1 MKLRSRVSLLALAAL
16 TAAGCGRTAATQT
29 AAPVS
34 AQAAH
39 VLEVAGV
46 KRQLGYNVERYQ
58 AVLSPKAHKVHLTT
72 RGTLPTAVDNRKFCA
87 PVYDQGQLG
96 SCTAFS
102 MGKGLREYLQRKN
115 GEQQT
120 QMSALWLYYNERVH
134 MGQEY
139 IKQDSGAN
147 MADGMYVLGN
157 QGCATQESWPYQI
170 GNFTVQP
177 PAAADATAAAWK
189 VKNVQELA
197 SFDDVKAAIAQGKPV
212 AFGFTVYFRF
222 QFIGSS
228 GIMSMPWSFEPK
240 MGGHAVLAVGYDDNK
255 QLLTVR
261 NSWGGGWG
269 DHGYFYMP
277 YKFAQDKDKAMEWF
291 TAD

>member
-1 MKLRSRVSLLALAAL
+1 MKLRSRISLLALAAL
-16 TAAGCGRTAATQT
+16 TAAGCGRAATTQT
-29 AAPVS
+29 AAPQT

-39 VLEVAGV
+39 VLEVGGV

-58 AVLSPKAHKVHLTT
+58 AVLGPKANKVHLAH

-87 PVYDQGQLG
+87 PVADQGQLG

-115 GEQQT
+115 GEQQAP
-120 QMSALWLYYNERVH
+120 MSALWLYYNERVH
-134 MGQEY
+134 MGSQY
-139 IKQDSGAN
+139 VNQDSGAN

-157 QGCATQESWPYQI
+157 QGCATQESWPYEI
-170 GNFTVQP
+170 GKFTVKP
-177 PAAADATAAAWK
+177 PASADATAAAWK

-197 SFDDVKAAIAQGKPV
+197 SFDDVKAALAEGKPV

-228 GIMSMPWSFEPK
+228 GIMSMPWAFEPK

-261 NSWGGGWG
+261 NSWGSGWG